1 MPHICLSKLL
11 ISDSFF
17 FFFLGLLEGCRG
29 SSSLSRRC
37 PLLDI
42 RFLIGPLASTFLS
55 EEHSKCQM
63 LAPWNNLLI
72 KESCNIFLTTKV
84 EITSVFFSFLFL
96 FTKSKPFYSGVTQT
110 EIYCIQM
117 QTLIRI
123 IFRPV
128 NVLIYN
134 IKVKINYS
142 LELKRLKKYIFVK
155 GESNGT

>member
-123 IFRPV
+123 IFTGTQRRQKLNSRV
-128 NVLIYN
+128 MLLAIQ
-134 IKVKINYS
+134 ISSKDG
-142 LELKRLKKYIFVK
+142 K
-155 GESNGT
+155 G